1 MQIRVDVKLM
11 LRADIAQIVA
21 VAQAAGAHQSGAIT
35 TGQWWR
41 ANWLTF
47 MMVQF
52 YHQAENKSFTN
63 T

>member
-1 MQIRVDVKLM
+1 MQIRVDVKSM

-21 VAQAAGAHQSGAIT
+21 AVQAAGAHQSGAMT

-41 ANWLTF
+41 AIWPSF
-47 MMVQF
+47 RMVQF
-52 YHQAENKSFTN
+52 SQAENKSFTN